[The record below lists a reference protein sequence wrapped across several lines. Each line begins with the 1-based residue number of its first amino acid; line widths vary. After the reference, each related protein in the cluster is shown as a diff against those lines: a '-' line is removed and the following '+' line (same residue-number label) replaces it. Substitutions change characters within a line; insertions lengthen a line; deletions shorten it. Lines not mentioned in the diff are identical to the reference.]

1 MVTFLEGEAGVFCVA
16 ALLGRLQKK
25 EEVMYVTATFNSPR
39 TSPHRTHS
47 AANLAKL
54 KAVHDIAMG
63 TLSNELLYGK
73 AGACPDMA
81 LRCSCSCCVCVCAAA
96 MLVVDFRFRL
106 SLLPSVRTEAHQ
118 ARRCRVSRFG
128 NENRSA
134 DYQGGQ
140 GEKVRF
146 LIGRFM
152 ISIYRILAWLVF

>member
-63 TLSNELLYGK
+63 TPSNELLYGK

-81 LRCSCSCCVCVCAAA
+81 LRCSCSCCVCVCAAEVIS
-96 MLVVDFRFRL
+96 LTSEQCSWLTSCVGYL
-106 SLLPSVRTEAHQ
+106 YSLLFALKHIKPDDAELADLAMKIALQIIKEGRERKYVSLSVGA
-118 ARRCRVSRFG
+118 
-128 NENRSA
+128 
-134 DYQGGQ
+134 
-140 GEKVRF
+140 
-146 LIGRFM
+146 
-152 ISIYRILAWLVF
+152 